1 MDQRDGG
8 ASGQAVGPIE
18 AGAPLAELEENTR
31 FRELSSP
38 AMRALQRSLLWSIP
52 LCALIFNFEIP
63 SRLGSPM
70 LEEQYLGVILLL
82 VLGSVFLSVP
92 AGARASRAKAPWYDL
107 VLVLLSVVSG
117 GYLAVYYPSIVNEI
131 GELTPEKI
139 ALGALALFLV
149 AEACR
154 RMSGWWLIVFA
165 AIFLFY
171 ARFSYLFPGILYA
184 RGISWSKMAVHLYID
199 PNSLLGTPLS
209 IVATTVIAFILFG
222 QVLYATGGGQFFTDL
237 AMIAMGRFRGGAA
250 KIAVL
255 GSAFFGM
262 ISGSPVANVVVEGS
276 ITIPMMIRTGYRR
289 HVAGAIEAVAA
300 NGGQIMP
307 PVMGAAAFVM
317 AEFLHIPY
325 AQVAV
330 AAFIPAFLYYLAL
343 FVQVDLEAGRM
354 GIGRIAPEN
363 IPSFAEVMKK
373 GWVFII
379 PLALIIYAL
388 FFLNMN
394 AAGAG
399 FYATGMALVVTAF
412 RRETRVN
419 WKKFS
424 VIIEGTGLT
433 MLELAVICAVA
444 GIVEGIL
451 NLTGLA
457 FIFTLFVERFG
468 GNNIFM
474 ILFWTAVIELVLGLP
489 LPTTAVYVL
498 VALTLAPAIVKLG
511 IPPLAAHLFVFYYA
525 MLSLI
530 TPPIAT
536 TAFAGAA
543 IAGANMMQTGWECMR
558 LAAIAYVIPFI
569 FVFDPLLILQG
580 PPGLVAL
587 AVVSA
592 AAGTVAVG
600 IAIVGFFVR
609 PVGWWK
615 RILLALGGIS
625 LLIPPGGS
633 IAYSWASNASG
644 ATICLVILLAEWRN
658 HGALHAQQTFSAEK
672 EIAARK

>member
-8 ASGQAVGPIE
+8 ATDKVVASVE
-18 AGAPLAELEENTR
+18 AGAPLAELEETTR
-31 FRELSSP
+31 FRELKNP
-38 AMRALQRSLLWSIP
+38 AMRMLQRFMLWSIP
-52 LCALIFNFEIP
+52 IFALIFNFEIP
-63 SRLGSPM
+63 SRLGAPM
-70 LEEQYLGVILLL
+70 LQEQYLGIILLL

-92 AGARASRAKAPWYDL
+92 ASARASRERAPGYDL
-107 VLVLLSVVSG
+107 VLSLLSVAAGS
-117 GYLAVYYPSIVNEI
+117 YLAVFYPKIVNEL
-131 GELTPEKI
+131 GELTPEKV
-139 ALGALALFLV
+139 ALGAVALLLV

-154 RMSGWWLIVFA
+154 RMSGWWLVAFTAVF
-165 AIFLFY
+165 IFY
-171 ARFSYLFPGILYA
+171 ARFAFLFPGVLYA

-237 AMIAMGRFRGGAA
+237 SMIAMGRFRGGAA

-255 GSAFFGM
+255 GSALFGM
-262 ISGSPVANVVVEGS
+262 ISGSPVANVMVEGS

-289 HVAGAIEAVAA
+289 HVAGAIESVAA
-300 NGGQIMP
+300 NGGQMMP

-317 AEFLHIPY
+317 AEFLHLPY

-330 AAFIPAFLYYLAL
+330 AAFIPALLYYLAL

-354 GIGRIAPEN
+354 GISRIAPEN
-363 IPSFAEVMKK
+363 IPSLAEVLRK

-379 PLALIIYAL
+379 PLGLIIYAL
-388 FFLNMN
+388 FVLNLN
-394 AAGAG
+394 AAAAG
-399 FYATGMALVVTAF
+399 FYATGVALVVTFF
-412 RRETRVN
+412 RRETRIDRR
-419 WKKFS
+419 KFAAI
-424 VIIEGTGLT
+424 VEGTGLT

-444 GIVEGIL
+444 GIVEGII

-457 FIFTLFVERFG
+457 FIFTLFVEQFG

-474 ILFWTAVIELVLGLP
+474 ILLLTAIIELVLGLP

-558 LAAIAYVIPFI
+558 LAFIAYVIPFI

-580 PPGLVAL
+580 PPALVAL

-592 AAGTVAVG
+592 IAGTVAVG

-609 PVGWWK
+609 PVSWWK
-615 RILLALGGIS
+615 RFLLAAGGIG
-625 LLIPPGGS
+625 LLIPPGGT
-633 IAYSWASNASG
+633 IAYSWLINAV
-644 ATICLVILLAEWRN
+644 AALVCLAIVLLEWRSRQLP
-658 HGALHAQQTFSAEK
+658 AVSQDA
-672 EIAARK
+672 AARI